1 MKKILDILFPKI
13 CINCN
18 KEGSFLCDDCLSLIE
33 VNHFQYCLCE
43 KLEKKNKCNCCK
55 KRNLDKVFSATSF
68 ENKIVQKA
76 IHKLKYSYIK
86 ELSIPLAYLIIRHLQ
101 VIDCQIS
108 NDFLLV
114 PIPLSNKEKR
124 LRGFNQSEEIAK
136 IISEATKIPLFDC
149 VKKIKETKPQRKEN
163 IKDAFLITKDV
174 SNKKIILIDDVYA
187 TGSTMEEVA
196 RKLKELKASVVWGV
210 TVAREI
216 S

>member
-1 MKKILDILFPKI
+1 
-13 CINCN
+13 
-18 KEGSFLCDDCLSLIE
+18 
-33 VNHFQYCLCE
+33 
-43 KLEKKNKCNCCK
+43 
-55 KRNLDKVFSATSF
+55 LDKVFSATSF

-174 SNKKIILIDDVYA
+174 SNKKIILVDDVYA
-187 TGSTMEEVA
+187 TDSTMEEVA
-196 RKLKELKASVVWGV
+196 KKLKESKASVVWGV

>member
-76 IHKLKYSYIK
+76 ILLK
-86 ELSIPLAYLIIRHLQ
+86 
-101 VIDCQIS
+101 
-108 NDFLLV
+108 
-114 PIPLSNKEKR
+114 
-124 LRGFNQSEEIAK
+124 
-136 IISEATKIPLFDC
+136 
-149 VKKIKETKPQRKEN
+149 
-163 IKDAFLITKDV
+163 
-174 SNKKIILIDDVYA
+174 
-187 TGSTMEEVA
+187 
-196 RKLKELKASVVWGV
+196 
-210 TVAREI
+210 
-216 S
+216 